1 MRRVLVTR
9 HPGTV
14 EWARRTGLMVDEV
27 RDHLG
32 GVSELDPGD
41 VVVGTLPI
49 PLVAALSCR
58 GVVYVHLD
66 PQLRPEQRGRE
77 LAVDELAFRVRA
89 YEAHERSDVVVG
101 ELLGIGGMA

>member
-1 MRRVLVTR
+1 
-9 HPGTV
+9 
-14 EWARRTGLMVDEV
+14 
-27 RDHLG
+27 
-32 GVSELDPGD
+32 
-41 VVVGTLPI
+41 
-49 PLVAALSCR
+49 LSCR